1 MPHLHMAVAARRQRH
16 DGCASPRSSHG
27 HSIRCPHSTPTP
39 TAPLRHPYG
48 TPTASLKPQG
58 VPHQTV
64 PRKQPPYVTSSM
76 YSASAT
82 EHLPACRAAP
92 AQGWA
97 S

>member
-1 MPHLHMAVAARRQRH
+1 MRTCTWPWPLGVRGTTAALRPGAH
-16 DGCASPRSSHG
+16 TDTASG
-27 HSIRCPHSTPTP
+27 VPTAPP